1 MQNHLLG
8 EIREADMLNINWRWP
23 ERVDKLA
30 ELLLKSGKLEE
41 IISGKEKANEAI
53 QELYFWVLKSHQR
66 LLLDNTQN

>member
-1 MQNHLLG
+1 
-8 EIREADMLNINWRWP
+8 MLNINWRWP

-53 QELYFWVLKSHQR
+53 QELYFWVFKGHQR

>member
-1 MQNHLLG
+1 MQIHLLG

-53 QELYFWVLKSHQR
+53 QELYFWVFKSHQR